1 MAEPQTIPE
10 ESQANEQVATTEI
23 PRDYRSINLLRWFG
37 VFLLMVTVT
46 VGVLGIKLQDTPLQY
61 ASWGEFKESV
71 KLASPTIKLLIF
83 GLYLAFS
90 CTFIPL
96 NTSWLVAVVAMQST
110 AVTGECW
117 STVAIVSITGAIAST
132 VANLNDYH
140 IFTLLLRN
148 NRIERIRHTRGYASA
163 ERWFARSP
171 FAILLFF
178 NITPIPIDFSRV
190 LAATHKYPRRLFASA
205 NFLGRF
211 IRYAIIAFVTYQ
223 LGKQGWIAVVALLGA
238 AIIIPLVKYLKH
250 RAFPEGKTLK
260 VASDTTLSDQSMK
273 G

>member
-1 MAEPQTIPE
+1 MAEQQTIPE
-10 ESQANEQVATTEI
+10 EPQPNEHAATVGVGHN
-23 PRDYRSINLLRWFG
+23 YRSINLLRWFG

-46 VGVLGIKLQDTPLQY
+46 VGILGIKLQEAPLQWGN
-61 ASWGEFKESV
+61 WGEFQESV
-71 KLASPTIKLLIF
+71 RDSTPTIKLLIF

-96 NTSWLVAVVAMQST
+96 NTSWLVAVVAMQDT

-117 STVAIVSITGAIAST
+117 STVALVSIIGALAST

-140 IFTLLLRN
+140 IFTLLLRS
-148 NRIERIRHTRGYASA
+148 NRIARIRHTRGYSSA

-178 NITPIPIDFSRV
+178 NIIPIPVDFSRV
-190 LAATHKYPRRLFASA
+190 LAVTHKYPRRLFASA

-211 IRYAIIAFVTYQ
+211 VRYAIIALITYQ

-238 AIIIPLVKYLKH
+238 AIVIPLVKYARHLMS
-250 RAFPEGKTLK
+250 REEKTANE
-260 VASDTTLSDQSMK
+260 VD
-273 G
+273 

>member
-1 MAEPQTIPE
+1 MPENKPQID
-10 ESQANEQVATTEI
+10 EQTLTAGV
-23 PRDYRSINLLRWFG
+23 PHDYRSINLLRWFG
-37 VFLLMVTVT
+37 IFLLMVTVT
-46 VGVLGIKLQDTPLQY
+46 VGVLGIKLQNAPL
-61 ASWGEFKESV
+61 AWGNWGEFKDSV
-71 KLASPTIKLLIF
+71 KAASPTIKLLIF

-96 NTSWLVAVVAMQST
+96 NTSWLVSAVAMQST

-117 STVAIVSITGAIAST
+117 STVALVSIVGALAST

-148 NRIERIRHTRGYASA
+148 SRIARIRHTRGYASA

-171 FAILLFF
+171 FTILLFF
-178 NITPIPIDFSRV
+178 NIIPIPVDFSRV

-211 IRYAIIAFVTYQ
+211 VRYAIIAFITYQ
-223 LGKQGWIAVVALLGA
+223 LGKRGWIAVIALLGV
-238 AIIIPLVKYLKH
+238 AIVIPLVKFV
-250 RAFPEGKTLK
+250 RNRISSEGKAAK
-260 VASDTTLSDQSMK
+260 PGADTTQNEVN
-273 G
+273 

>member
-1 MAEPQTIPE
+1 MIPE
-10 ESQANEQVATTEI
+10 EPQPDEKVMAAKI
-23 PRDYRSINLLRWFG
+23 PHNYRSINLLRWFG

-46 VGVLGIKLQDTPLQY
+46 VGILGIKLQDTPLQWG
-61 ASWGEFKESV
+61 SWGEFKESV
-71 KLASPTIKLLIF
+71 RVASPTIKLLIF

-96 NTSWLVAVVAMQST
+96 NTSWLVAAVAMQST

-117 STVAIVSITGAIAST
+117 STVALVAATGALAST

-148 NRIERIRHTRGYASA
+148 SRIARIRHTRGYMAA

-178 NITPIPIDFSRV
+178 NITPIPVDFSRV
-190 LAATHKYPRRLFASA
+190 LAATHKYSRRLFAIS
-205 NFLGRF
+205 NFLGRL
-211 IRYAIIAFVTYQ
+211 IRYAIIALITFQ
-223 LGKQGWIAVVALLGA
+223 LGKQGWIAVVVLLGT
-238 AIIIPLVKYLKH
+238 AIIIPLVKYARRVLLPDRKT
-250 RAFPEGKTLK
+250 PEGI
-260 VASDTTLSDQSMK
+260 SGTTPNEVL
-273 G
+273 

>member
-1 MAEPQTIPE
+1 MPKK
-10 ESQANEQVATTEI
+10 ESQSDEHALTAGVPHN
-23 PRDYRSINLLRWFG
+23 YRSINLLRWFG

-46 VGVLGIKLQDTPLQY
+46 AGVLSIKLQDTPLQWD
-61 ASWGEFKESV
+61 SWDAFQESV
-71 KLASPTIKLLIF
+71 RAASPTIKLLIF

-96 NTSWLVAVVAMQST
+96 NTSWLVAAVAMQST

-117 STVAIVSITGAIAST
+117 STVALVSVTGAMAST

-140 IFTLLLRN
+140 IFTMLLRN
-148 NRIERIRHTRGYASA
+148 NRIARIRRARGYLAA

-178 NITPIPIDFSRV
+178 NIVPIPVDFSRV
-190 LAATHKYPRRLFASA
+190 LAASHKYPRRKFAFA

-211 IRYAIIAFVTYQ
+211 VRYAIIALVTYR
-223 LGKQGWIAVVALLGA
+223 LGKQGWVAVIALLA
-238 AIIIPLVKYLKH
+238 VAIVIPLVKYVRNRISPKKK
-250 RAFPEGKTLK
+250 E
-260 VASDTTLSDQSMK
+260 TTAATTNEVL
-273 G
+273 

>member
-1 MAEPQTIPE
+1 
-10 ESQANEQVATTEI
+10 
-23 PRDYRSINLLRWFG
+23 
-37 VFLLMVTVT
+37 MVTVT
-46 VGVLGIKLQDTPLQY
+46 VGVLGLKLQDTPL
-61 ASWGEFKESV
+61 AWGNWGEFQESV
-71 KLASPTIKLLIF
+71 KMASPTIKLLIF

-117 STVAIVSITGAIAST
+117 STVALVSIVGALAST

-148 NRIERIRHTRGYASA
+148 NRIARIRLARGYIAA

-178 NITPIPIDFSRV
+178 NITPIPVDFSRV

-211 IRYAIIAFVTYQ
+211 IRYAIIALIT
-223 LGKQGWIAVVALLGA
+223 
-238 AIIIPLVKYLKH
+238 
-250 RAFPEGKTLK
+250 
-260 VASDTTLSDQSMK
+260 
-273 G
+273 

>member
-1 MAEPQTIPE
+1 MTDPQTIPE
-10 ESQANEQVATTEI
+10 ERQPNERALMAGV

-46 VGVLGIKLQDTPLQY
+46 VGVLGIKLQEAPLQWGN
-61 ASWGEFKESV
+61 WGEFKESV

-96 NTSWLVAVVAMQST
+96 NTSWLVAAVAMQDT

-117 STVAIVSITGAIAST
+117 STVALVSIIGALAST

-140 IFTLLLRN
+140 IFTLLLRSR
-148 NRIERIRHTRGYASA
+148 RIARIRHTRGYASA

-178 NITPIPIDFSRV
+178 NITPIPVDFSRV
-190 LAATHKYPRRLFASA
+190 LAVTHKYPRRLFATA

-211 IRYAIIAFVTYQ
+211 VRYTIIALITYQ
-223 LGKQGWIAVVALLGA
+223 LGKQGWIAVVALLGV
-238 AIIIPLVKYLKH
+238 AIVIPLVKYARHLVS
-250 RAFPEGKTLK
+250 PEEKTPNE
-260 VASDTTLSDQSMK
+260 VN
-273 G
+273 